1 MADGATR
8 LWEASEANSHGLL
21 PSQPQVMT
29 CWNPTTARQLTG
41 VHESLIVGSEAA
53 HSRDCGKN
61 ALLKILTSKLCDE
74 FMLVTVSVERY
85 WKCTAFLYSFG
96 DLVNLVNRNH
106 PLDVLQSLSMPHLAL
121 LSDPWWGLGCVPCGG
136 VGGEGWDHRG
146 TKSGAPQLRRLWLD
160 SYDMWWS
167 ISEIDLD
174 SDDQWWCV
182 VSLRLGP
189 LCLSSLPAWRVYQAT
204 NAAFMATT
212 KIKRMCD
219 RISELKQQLAATK
232 AELDRYKKMAG
243 LTGLQSWCGM

>member
-1 MADGATR
+1 M
-8 LWEASEANSHGLL
+8 H
-21 PSQPQVMT
+21 
-29 CWNPTTARQLTG
+29 
-41 VHESLIVGSEAA
+41 
-53 HSRDCGKN
+53 
-61 ALLKILTSKLCDE
+61 
-74 FMLVTVSVERY
+74 
-85 WKCTAFLYSFG
+85 
-96 DLVNLVNRNH
+96 
-106 PLDVLQSLSMPHLAL
+106 HLAL

-146 TKSGAPQLRRLWLD
+146 TKSGAPQLRSMWLD

-212 KIKRMCD
+212 KIKRMSD

-243 LTGLQSWCGM
+243 LTGLQSWCGMYLKACLKVNKMPHAHALSGASACQTSSLNMAFGCFWHEDPFDGSATPDVLMSNDYQGKLKDFPLLNVGPGLPADPDQVAVLQLEPISLGRCMQMTCSRARWISPSAIELVAAF